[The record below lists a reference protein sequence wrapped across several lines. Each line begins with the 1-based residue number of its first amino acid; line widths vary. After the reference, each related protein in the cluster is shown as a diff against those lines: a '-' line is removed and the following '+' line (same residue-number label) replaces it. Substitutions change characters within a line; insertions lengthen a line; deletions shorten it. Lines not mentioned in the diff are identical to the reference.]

1 MATALIRRIAGILSA
16 LFVAGLL
23 VAGTGGT
30 ARAADGFRYW
40 NYFHVKNGSYAFAT
54 TGPSGFT
61 PADGS
66 VEAYRYG
73 LSSTAAG
80 LQPRADAGTYPAAK
94 ICKGTPPKSG
104 QKRVG
109 VLLDFGTKT
118 DAAKGETPPAPRAA
132 CAVVPLNATGQQVL
146 AAVAKVRV
154 QKQLVCGIDGYP
166 VTSCTVTVKN
176 PPAAAPQQ
184 DVAFELP
191 PAAGSSTDASSASP
205 AASSS
210 SSTSTDDG
218 GIPWPLVGV
227 VAALVLLG
235 GGALALARSRR
246 NA

>member
-1 MATALIRRIAGILSA
+1 MATALTRRVAGVLSA

-30 ARAADGFRYW
+30 AQAADGFRYW
-40 NYFHVKNGSYAFAT
+40 NYFHVKNGSYTFAT

-80 LQPRADAGTYPAAK
+80 LQPRTDATRYTAAD

-109 VLLDFGTKT
+109 VLLDFGTKA
-118 DAAKGETPPAPRAA
+118 DAATGETPPAPRAA
-132 CAVVPLNATGQQVL
+132 CAVVPRNATGQQVL
-146 AAVAKVRV
+146 SAVAKVRV
-154 QKQLVCGIDGYP
+154 EKQLVCGIDGYP
-166 VTSCTVTVKN
+166 VTGCSVTVKN

-184 DVAFELP
+184 DVAFTLP
-191 PAAGSSTDASSASP
+191 PAARPSSDASASP

-210 SSTSTDDG
+210 SSTSTDNG
-218 GIPWPLVGV
+218 GFPWPLVGV
-227 VAALVLLG
+227 VAALAVIG
-235 GGALALARSRR
+235 GGALALTRSRR

>member
-1 MATALIRRIAGILSA
+1 MATALTRRVAGVLSA

-23 VAGTGGT
+23 VAGTAGT

-40 NYFHVKNGSYAFAT
+40 NYFHVKHGGYTFAT
-54 TGPSGFT
+54 TGPSGYT

-66 VEAYRYG
+66 IEAYRYG

-80 LQPRADAGTYPAAK
+80 LQPRTDATTYTAGK
-94 ICKGTPPKSG
+94 ICKGTHPRSG
-104 QKRVG
+104 WKRVG
-109 VLLDFGTKT
+109 VLLDFGTKA

-132 CAVVPLNATGQQVL
+132 CALVPRNATGQQVL
-146 AAVAKVRV
+146 GAVAEVRV
-154 QKQLVCGIDGYP
+154 EKQLVCGIDGYP
-166 VTSCTVTVKN
+166 VTGCSVTVKN

-184 DVAFELP
+184 DVAFTLP
-191 PAAGSSTDASSASP
+191 PAARSSADPSPSP

-218 GIPWPLVGV
+218 GFPWPLVGV
-227 VAALVLLG
+227 VAALVVIG

>member
-30 ARAADGFRYW
+30 AQAADGFRYW
-40 NYFHVKNGSYAFAT
+40 NYFHVKNGHYTFAT
-54 TGPSGFT
+54 TGPSDFT
-61 PADGS
+61 PADGT

-80 LQPRADAGTYPAAK
+80 LQPRTDATTYTLAK
-94 ICKGTPPKSG
+94 ICKGTSPKTG

-109 VLLDFGTKT
+109 VLLDFGTEA
-118 DAAKGETPPAPRAA
+118 DAAKGETPPPPRAA
-132 CAVVPLNATGQQVL
+132 CAVVPRNATGQQVL
-146 AAVAKVRV
+146 GAVAKVRAE
-154 QKQLVCGIDGYP
+154 KGLVCGIDGYP
-166 VTSCTVTVKN
+166 VTGCSVTVKN

-184 DVAFELP
+184 NVAFKLP
-191 PAAGSSTDASSASP
+191 PAASPAGSASP

-218 GIPWPLVGV
+218 GFPWPLVGV
-227 VAALVLLG
+227 VAALVVIG